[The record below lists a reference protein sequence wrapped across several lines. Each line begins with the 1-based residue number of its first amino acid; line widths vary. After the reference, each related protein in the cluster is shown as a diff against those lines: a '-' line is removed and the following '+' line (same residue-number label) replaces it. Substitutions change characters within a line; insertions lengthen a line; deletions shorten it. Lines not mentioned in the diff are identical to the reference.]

1 MKTTFSRRELYAFGE
16 PIGDSATVKKVG
28 GGRIYGMG
36 GGGGGP
42 TQTTSTVQNTNVPE
56 YARPYVE
63 TMLGATQQQ
72 LFEGSRGPD
81 VTNPETGEVTKGEF
95 NITGFKPYQAY
106 GGTYDAAGK
115 QLSYDPSKAVAGFSD
130 MQKAA
135 QQGIAGMQMPGGF
148 AGASNMA
155 AAAGQGGMD
164 SAGRA
169 YGYGDQGQRSGLMG
183 QGLGTAGG
191 QKYGEMGAGYGAQGA
206 GYGAQAAD
214 IGKMGL
220 RAETYGKQISSQ
232 AEDYARQAAGAG
244 AQYAGQATSPQAM
257 QAYMSPY
264 MQNVVDVQNRE
275 AARASGIQG
284 TQQQA
289 QATQAGAFGGGRDAI
304 MRAERERNLAMLQNQ
319 NQAQGQQAAYQQA
332 QQAQQFGA
340 NLGLQGLQG
349 AQQGLGTALQG
360 GQLGLSG
367 IGTALQGQ
375 QGAMQGA
382 GLGIQGAQAG
392 LAGVDRQLAGTA
404 QGMQGAQVGLQ
415 GVSGAQAG
423 YGLANQ
429 AASNMSNIAGQQ
441 QQAQLNMFNAQNTV
455 GAQQQAMEQQKI
467 NQAMQDYANAQQYP
481 LMQLGTMS
489 NMLRGLPMQASST
502 QQYQAAPNQLTQAI
516 GTIGAGTSIYNAL
529 NPTKSAAGG
538 EVKGYAE
545 GGIMSYDMGGEVESQ
560 LESMDEQGLAEQ
572 AKESSSPSIRKMA
585 QRILRERQMSKQPQG
600 TGPMGVQYQAAQP
613 QMPAMRGGGIIAFAT
628 PTEDNNY
635 SLVTDPQF
643 GGSTGVIE
651 DDRPKP
657 TKAEIASTIDAL
669 RASGRNVGLSTILD
683 VESGR
688 ITNPNKTAAAPVTAV
703 PASAPAVAP
712 ADVPAAAPRPAAP
725 RPPVV
730 VQDGIK
736 QVVQQEPSAAVS
748 AAPATG
754 IKAAF
759 EEARTKGD
767 RPLADFMTE
776 QEAERKRLGLDKNE
790 GRDQERKNIM
800 EELAN
805 AGDEA
810 KRQRW
815 MRSAKFFATW
825 GSQPGPTLVAGMKA
839 LTESIPEFIA
849 DEKEQ
854 KKAKRDAQKVLYT
867 LEEATRQEKL
877 GNFKEAVDL
886 KQKAGATATDLYK
899 IYVQSEI
906 SSASDASRERSS
918 KLTAELNYKGEQLR
932 AKTAAASAANSRLD
946 ANERKLNEQYIG
958 AGNGE
963 ARVLSEL
970 AKERSSKEYL
980 DLQRLANLPESG
992 SETIKKQRQD
1002 ALDRLDKIDKEHA
1015 TRAKTAADRTK
1026 FYERKVMG
1034 DDAPGTTGMSAAD
1047 RSAAEKWLAA
1057 NPKDPRAASIRQ
1069 QLGR

>member
-16 PIGDSATVKKVG
+16 PIGNSATVKKVG

-36 GGGGGP
+36 GGGGGGP
-42 TQTTSTVQNTNVPE
+42 TQTNVQNTNVPE

-63 TMLGATQQQ
+63 TMLGATQEQ
-72 LFEGSRGPD
+72 LFTGARGPD
-81 VTNPETGEVTKGEF
+81 VTNPNTGEVTQGNF

-106 GGTYDAAGK
+106 GGTYDPTTGK
-115 QLSYDPSKAVAGFSD
+115 QLTYDPSKAIAGFSD

-135 QQGIAGMQMPGGF
+135 QQGIAGMEMPGGF

-155 AAAGQGGMD
+155 AAAGQGGID
-164 SAGRA
+164 SAGKA
-169 YGYGDQGQRSGLMG
+169 YGYGAQGQQSGLMG

-191 QKYGEMGAGYGAQGA
+191 QKYGEMGAQYGAQGA
-206 GYGAQAAD
+206 GYGAEAAD

-304 MRAERERNLAMLQNQ
+304 MRAERERNLATLQNQ

-340 NLGLQGLQG
+340 GLGLQGLQG

-441 QQAQLNMFNAQNTV
+441 QQAQLAMFNAQNTA
-455 GAQQQAMEQQKI
+455 GAQQQALEQQKI

-502 QQYQAAPNQLTQAI
+502 QQYQAQPNQLSQAI

-538 EVKGYAE
+538 VIKGYAK

-560 LESMDEQGLAEQ
+560 LESMDEAQLAEQ
-572 AKESSSPSIRKMA
+572 VKESSSPSIRKMA
-585 QRILRERQMSKQPQG
+585 QRLLRERQMSKQPQS
-600 TGPMGVQYQAAQP
+600 TGPMGVQYQAPQA
-613 QMPAMRGGGIIAFAT
+613 QMPAMRGGGIIAFAKGDT
-628 PTEDNNY
+628 VYGGPSSEAGEGDAIGFDAAGRTMEERLATEPT
-635 SLVTDPQF
+635 
-643 GGSTGVIE
+643 GGIMG
-651 DDRPKP
+651 
-657 TKAEIASTIDAL
+657 
-669 RASGRNVGLSTILD
+669 
-683 VESGR
+683 
-688 ITNPNKTAAAPVTAV
+688 AAAPAK
-703 PASAPAVAP
+703 PASPVSKSNLAIQQA
-712 ADVPAAAPRPAAP
+712 ADLPPFLKAQYEDANKRLKMTGEEHMAETAKLYAAAGVGDQSEGQR
-725 RPPVV
+725 
-730 VQDGIK
+730 K
-736 QVVQQEPSAAVS
+736 QREEMMAE
-748 AAPATG
+748 
-754 IKAAF
+754 KANMG
-759 EEARTKGD
+759 EERERQKYM
-767 RPLADFMTE
+767 RM
-776 QEAERKRLGLDKNE
+776 AE
-790 GRDQERKNIM
+790 
-800 EELAN
+800 
-805 AGDEA
+805 
-810 KRQRW
+810 
-815 MRSAKFFATW
+815 FFAAW
-825 GSQPGPTLVAGMKA
+825 GSTPGPTLVAGLNA
-839 LTESIPEFIA
+839 LKQSVPGIIA

-854 KKAKRDAQKVLYT
+854 KKARREIDKSIADLDN
-867 LEEATRQEKL
+867 ATRLEKRGDIDKGQAL
-877 GNFKEAVDL
+877 RLKAAEDMKALQMKIVDYQSRRESDEAGI
-886 KQKAGATATDLYK
+886 KGQK
-899 IYVQSEI
+899 I
-906 SSASDASRERSS
+906 SAEASNYR
-918 KLTAELNYKGEQLR
+918 AELQLR
-932 AKTAAASAANSRLD
+932 GDELRVKSANLDRAAAR
-946 ANERKLNEQYIG
+946 E
-958 AGNGE
+958 
-963 ARVLSEL
+963 
-970 AKERSSKEYL
+970 
-980 DLQRLANLPESG
+980 
-992 SETIKKQRQD
+992 
-1002 ALDRLDKIDKEHA
+1002 
-1015 TRAKTAADRTK
+1015 TAADNKAFGQYQT
-1026 FYERKVMG
+1026 
-1034 DDAPGTTGMSAAD
+1034 
-1047 RSAAEKWLAA
+1047 AA
-1057 NPKDPRAASIRQ
+1057 NQEQRLISKIADQAKMFDKDYATIKTAEMQAGANDGKMNPALVPGYEAAKEKIRLQEEVWNKQKEQAARDTELAYGRVRLKPEATTARTGDRATPTAAPNAAVPLVSGDFGAPTAAHINALKANPSQ
-1069 QLGR
+1069 KAAFDAKFGPGAANEYLGK